1 MINTVWRTLMVDSN
15 LTTVKQQVF
24 DYVNAMLGGGM
35 VDVELDPIHYETAL
49 TKSLT
54 KYRQRSE
61 NSVEES
67 YVTIKLNQDQNVYT
81 LPQEIIEVRKI
92 HRRSVGSRLGG
103 LGGSSGG
110 NPISTQ
116 TITATAGQ
124 TELTVNYNLLSVAT
138 IRVEVNGVA
147 TTNFTTDSGQNTIT
161 LVNPLNAGDVVGI
174 KLFPEGENLG
184 GSLFEPFNLA
194 YTNTYLLAGSGIGG
208 LATYDFFA
216 QQQELV
222 GRMFGSFMEF
232 TWNQTTSKLTIL
244 QRPRSEEEVMLF
256 CYNYRPDD
264 QLLRDY
270 KSQQWLKDYTLAS
283 CKYMLGEARSKFAT
297 IAGPGGGTSL
307 NGDTLKNEAMQEME
321 KLEADLSMAVAGG
334 TGYGFLIG

>member
-1 MINTVWRTLMVDSN
+1 MADSN
-15 LTTVKQQVF
+15 LTTQKQQVF
-24 DYVNAMLGGGM
+24 DYVNAFLGGGM

-49 TKSLT
+49 TKALT

-67 YVTIKLNQDQNVYT
+67 YVTVKLNQDQNVYE

-92 HRRSVGSRLGG
+92 YRRSVGSRLGA
-103 LGGSSGG
+103 S
-110 NPISTQ
+110 
-116 TITATAGQ
+116 A
-124 TELTVNYNLLSVAT
+124 
-138 IRVEVNGVA
+138 
-147 TTNFTTDSGQNTIT
+147 D
-161 LVNPLNAGDVVGI
+161 
-174 KLFPEGENLG
+174 G

-222 GRMFGSFMEF
+222 GRMFGSFIEF
-232 TWNQTTSKLTIL
+232 KWNPTTSKLTIL
-244 QRPRSEEEVMLF
+244 QRPRAEEEALLY
-256 CYNYRPDD
+256 CYNYRPDM
-264 QLLRDY
+264 QLLNDY
-270 KSQQWLKDYTLAS
+270 KAVQWIKDYTLAS

-297 IAGPGGGTSL
+297 IAGPGGGTTL
-307 NGDTLKNEAMQEME
+307 NGDTLKAEAQQEME
-321 KLEADLSMAVAGG
+321 KLEMDLAMAVAGG